1 MRIVMKKRKPERKQ
15 LERPVQLEHPQ
26 RLDSMEFGEE
36 FTFDQKRQQPANLDN
51 QERRN
56 HRK

>member
-1 MRIVMKKRKPERKQ
+1 MKKRKPERTQ
-15 LERPVQLEHPQ
+15 QERPVQLEQPQ
-26 RLDSMEFGEE
+26 RLDNMEFGEE
-36 FTFDQKRQQPANLDN
+36 FTFDQKRQQPTNLDN

>member
-1 MRIVMKKRKPERKQ
+1 MKKRKPERKKQ
-15 LERPVQLEHPQ
+15 ERPVQLDQTQ

-36 FTFDQKRQQPANLDN
+36 FTFDQKRQQPANLEN

>member
-1 MRIVMKKRKPERKQ
+1 MKKRKPERKQ
-15 LERPVQLEHPQ
+15 QDRPVQLEQPQ

-36 FTFDQKRQQPANLDN
+36 FTFDQKRQQPANLDH

>member
-1 MRIVMKKRKPERKQ
+1 MWIPVKKRKPERKQ
-15 LERPVQLEHPQ
+15 QERPVQLERPQ

-36 FTFDQKRQQPANLDN
+36 FTFDQKRQQPANLEN

>member
-1 MRIVMKKRKPERKQ
+1 MWIPMKKRKPEKKLQ
-15 LERPVQLEHPQ
+15 EQPVQLDKPH
-26 RLDSMEFGEE
+26 RLDNMEFGEE
-36 FTFDQKRQQPANLDN
+36 FTFDQKRQQPANLEI

>member
-1 MRIVMKKRKPERKQ
+1 MKKRKPERKQ